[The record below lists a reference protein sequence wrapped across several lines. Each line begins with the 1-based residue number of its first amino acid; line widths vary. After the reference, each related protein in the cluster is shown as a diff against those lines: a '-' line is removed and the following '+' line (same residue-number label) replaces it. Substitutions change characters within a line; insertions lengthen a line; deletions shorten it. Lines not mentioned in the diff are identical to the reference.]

1 MSNEINIWLK
11 NWGHYHEGVQLLQ
24 KYKPLHPMAEKLRK
38 EKGKFFSEDKLIKL
52 RGILTETIASFT
64 AKPEPSQTTVVQ
76 SNEPAHLVPGM
87 ELKQVIQAES
97 EEIMLLK
104 IRAKNLHKEFSLLHA
119 QLSIALTD
127 TDRLRLAKE
136 IMERIVPELDGHYNQ
151 MRVYKETGEL
161 TLDPGLAPKTEVIA
175 KYQQRQNLLTR
186 LSKLKPLIQN
196 AKSIE
201 ERAKYEAERDTKL
214 KEIATLN
221 EYLGI

>member
-24 KYKPLHPMAEKLRK
+24 KYNPLHPMAEKLRK
-38 EKGKFFSEDKLIKL
+38 EKGKFFSEDKLTKL
-52 RGILTETIASFT
+52 RAILAETIASF
-64 AKPEPSQTTVVQ
+64 AAEPEPSQTTVIQ
-76 SNEPAHLVPGM
+76 SHEPAHLVPGM

-104 IRAKNLHKEFSLLHA
+104 IRAKNLHKEYSLLHA
-119 QLSIALTD
+119 QLTTAPTDKERLIIA
-127 TDRLRLAKE
+127 RE
-136 IMERIVPELDGHYNQ
+136 IMERIIPELDGHYNQ
-151 MRVYKETGEL
+151 MQVYQQTGEL

-175 KYQQRQNLLTR
+175 KYQHRQNLLTR

-221 EYLGI
+221 EYLGL

>member
-24 KYKPLHPMAEKLRK
+24 KYNPLHPMAEKLRK
-38 EKGKFFSEDKLIKL
+38 EKGKFFSEEKLTKL
-52 RGILTETIASFT
+52 RAILSETIASL
-64 AKPEPSQTTVVQ
+64 AIEPEPSQTTVIQ
-76 SNEPAHLVPGM
+76 SHEPAHLVPGI

-104 IRAKNLHKEFSLLHA
+104 IRAKNLHKEYSLLHA
-119 QLSIALTD
+119 QLSTAPTDKERFRIAAAIM
-127 TDRLRLAKE
+127 DR
-136 IMERIVPELDGHYNQ
+136 IIPELDGYYDQ
-151 MRVYKETGEL
+151 MRVYQQTGEL
-161 TLDPGLAPKTEVIA
+161 TIDPGLAPKTEVIA
-175 KYQQRQNLLTR
+175 KYQHRQNLLTR

-221 EYLGI
+221 EYLGL